1 MHSINAIPPEPEH
14 ECPENQNPV
23 VQDKAVKKKLFPLIN
38 RHAALRIKTTAALE
52 IQECLATR
60 DTDTPALN

>member
-38 RHAALRIKTTAALE
+38 RHAALRITERPDSNA
-52 IQECLATR
+52 IS
-60 DTDTPALN
+60 